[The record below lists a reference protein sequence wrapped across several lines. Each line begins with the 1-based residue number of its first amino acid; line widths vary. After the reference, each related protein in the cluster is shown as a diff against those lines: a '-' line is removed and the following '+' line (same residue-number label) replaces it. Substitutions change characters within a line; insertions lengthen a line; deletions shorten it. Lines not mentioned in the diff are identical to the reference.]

1 MGRKKI
7 RIEEISDERNKSQTF
22 KKRKNG
28 IMKKAMELSV
38 LCGCEIALVV
48 FNSQGRLFEYAS
60 RDVDATLARHGRTAK
75 AHESVNNQDLLRRYF
90 GGGEQGAA
98 GPGGGRAGGR
108 GAVGEAF
115 EEESSEEEEEEES
128 EEEEGGAHAKDARSG
143 GEGGKDAVG
152 SAPRGGPRTR
162 RGTSARAVGAGPKA
176 EDMVGAGRLAGPLAF
191 GAPPASDN
199 PLAREW
205 KPRPGNKRKAETGA
219 NGHGGAEADEAA
231 LAGDRSGGGGGGRSK
246 RPRQGEHIAEC
257 AAAQAIGSPTTPS
270 LELPLPREALD
281 AYDLIQGGFG
291 ALAEGRLGAG
301 EDVGPA
307 SGPSGSKALS
317 SKGEAGKQ
325 LQHIERLLRDLAART
340 HRGFDATGTHEASPR
355 VGAGAGGLSGA
366 GAPLPQAD
374 GENIFDFAQLSP
386 RPLAGA
392 TGAGPTGGTH
402 PLLAESGHFGRSG
415 AFGRS
420 LAGLASLLQL
430 GAAVG
435 SGAGGGGSAGK
446 GSAGKGSGGKGL
458 SVVIPEGPESVN
470 PLESPA
476 HVNVNLARLLGEA
489 SARGTGAAPTG
500 AGGGDPGAD
509 AGAAGAVGLGGGVG
523 GGAGAQGTG
532 AAVISPQMLAD
543 LKMHS
548 QDFRD
553 LHGLFS
559 SQGGIFSGSPLSPGM
574 LAWPSPVAN
583 LQLDGSGHY
592 PALAVDPPVDL
603 TVVGQGIPI
612 PPGLINGTPASAG
625 GKGAFPGSGV

>member
-231 LAGDRSGGGGGGRSK
+231 LAGDRSGGGGGGAPSDPDRGSTSPSAP
-246 RPRQGEHIAEC
+246 PR
-257 AAAQAIGSPTTPS
+257 
-270 LELPLPREALD
+270 
-281 AYDLIQGGFG
+281 
-291 ALAEGRLGAG
+291 
-301 EDVGPA
+301 
-307 SGPSGSKALS
+307 
-317 SKGEAGKQ
+317 
-325 LQHIERLLRDLAART
+325 
-340 HRGFDATGTHEASPR
+340 
-355 VGAGAGGLSGA
+355 
-366 GAPLPQAD
+366 
-374 GENIFDFAQLSP
+374 
-386 RPLAGA
+386 
-392 TGAGPTGGTH
+392 
-402 PLLAESGHFGRSG
+402 
-415 AFGRS
+415 
-420 LAGLASLLQL
+420 
-430 GAAVG
+430 
-435 SGAGGGGSAGK
+435 
-446 GSAGKGSGGKGL
+446 
-458 SVVIPEGPESVN
+458 
-470 PLESPA
+470 
-476 HVNVNLARLLGEA
+476 RLLG
-489 SARGTGAAPTG
+489 ARRP
-500 AGGGDPGAD
+500 
-509 AGAAGAVGLGGGVG
+509 
-523 GGAGAQGTG
+523 
-532 AAVISPQMLAD
+532 
-543 LKMHS
+543 
-548 QDFRD
+548 RR
-553 LHGLFS
+553 
-559 SQGGIFSGSPLSPGM
+559 
-574 LAWPSPVAN
+574 
-583 LQLDGSGHY
+583 
-592 PALAVDPPVDL
+592 
-603 TVVGQGIPI
+603 
-612 PPGLINGTPASAG
+612 
-625 GKGAFPGSGV
+625 